1 MELTKQGRPP
11 LPPRP
16 RRSSVP
22 VSMTQQPE
30 RASPP
35 AKANPQMLESLR
47 SKLREALAA
56 ALSIMDSGQQSSAN
70 AGSASEYRI
79 RKAQSLASKIEEELF
94 KLFGG
99 VSRKYKEKGASLVFN
114 LEGEHNPVLREMVLS
129 EQISPKW
136 LCAMTIG
143 ELVKMFRLK
152 IQVDDRGLVRK
163 THKGEFLV
171 EAEETDEDV
180 FRVPAGPRGDSLP
193 SEPIIALQTKSSDD
207 ETASAQCRET
217 IKELDDST
225 VQDDEVV
232 GTWNSSTSSDLEY
245 LAGGINDLVLQPRYD
260 VLNGPEIVSFSDFP
274 RIVASEPHFKH
285 RPIGAPL
292 QDDRNSNK
300 AEKVNSANF
309 PITMDMAA
317 VSEFQIHSEDVPSQQ
332 SYCESK
338 LESPMNKPAS
348 VLDPVEEPKGDVL
361 AKSSPQ
367 MVDAEESRT
376 VNGLTTESSMQCK
389 ITPDVSLTRHSI
401 WEATIQHESSRTNI
415 VVIFKSGEKP
425 STHQW
430 HRFLRIEGRVRLS
443 ALKEFL
449 IELLK
454 SRSRTILVTE
464 LRWKEGSLESGRHH
478 LLKTIDS
485 YTANETV
492 GLVKPAQGI
501 TLYLCPSQGKAAQ
514 ILADHLPKEHLRSLT
529 VSRTSI
535 IGVVVWQR
543 PHASS
548 REVVAAD
555 VPPGVGSRVVR
566 HQDGLPAEYNLV
578 SVSNSAADVTRTQSY
593 KSHQLPVHTS
603 NDTRIEEIIRK
614 YDKTHSQGN
623 LQQERIQQPHYPYQQ
638 YHQQL
643 QHHSMR
649 QYHMARNSHSPL
661 AYTQHQNTAMPVRG
675 RPLIYGHPMQPA
687 QQSYSGVP
695 DDGSQTHVTRAWYLQ

>member
-317 VSEFQIHSEDVPSQQ
+317 VSEPPI
-332 SYCESK
+332 
-338 LESPMNKPAS
+338 NKPAS
-348 VLDPVEEPKGDVL
+348 VLDPVEEPKGEVL

-367 MVDAEESRT
+367 MVDAEEPRA
-376 VNGLTTESSMQCK
+376 VNGLTPESSMQCK
-389 ITPDVSLTRHSI
+389 VTPNVALTHDSI
-401 WEATIQHESSRTNI
+401 WEATIQHKSSRANI
-415 VVIFKSGEKP
+415 VALFKSGEKP
-425 STHQW
+425 CTREW
-430 HRFLRIEGRVRLS
+430 HRFLEIEEPVRLS

-449 IELLK
+449 IELPK
-454 SRSRTILVTE
+454 SRNHTIMF
-464 LRWKEGSLESGRHH
+464 S
-478 LLKTIDS
+478 
-485 YTANETV
+485 
-492 GLVKPAQGI
+492 
-501 TLYLCPSQGKAAQ
+501 
-514 ILADHLPKEHLRSLT
+514 
-529 VSRTSI
+529 
-535 IGVVVWQR
+535 
-543 PHASS
+543 AS
-548 REVVAAD
+548 VA
-555 VPPGVGSRVVR
+555 
-566 HQDGLPAEYNLV
+566 Y
-578 SVSNSAADVTRTQSY
+578 
-593 KSHQLPVHTS
+593 
-603 NDTRIEEIIRK
+603 
-614 YDKTHSQGN
+614 
-623 LQQERIQQPHYPYQQ
+623 
-638 YHQQL
+638 
-643 QHHSMR
+643 
-649 QYHMARNSHSPL
+649 
-661 AYTQHQNTAMPVRG
+661 
-675 RPLIYGHPMQPA
+675 
-687 QQSYSGVP
+687 
-695 DDGSQTHVTRAWYLQ
+695 